1 MLIMIA
7 IIMII
12 MFGTTTY
19 AVPVPLVSVPLVS
32 VPHTVHNVTT
42 NNRADC
48 QFAHVYEENFY
59 FVNMNTN
66 LPIIRFKLES
76 NETLT
81 YGFVLTAKTTF
92 NLLYTLTCIEDNGT
106 DQQTPKAS
114 FVVGADGEAQPNIN
128 VLNYYG
134 AVGMYKIIQ
143 GVGENYQFQFPL

>member
-1 MLIMIA
+1 MMIA

-12 MFGTTTY
+12 MFGSTIH
-19 AVPVPLVSVPLVS
+19 AVPVPPTVPHAVS

-42 NNRADC
+42 NSRADC

-59 FVNMNTN
+59 FVNINTN

-81 YGFVLTAKTTF
+81 YGFVLTDKTTF
-92 NLLYTLTCIEDNGT
+92 NLLYTLTCVEDNGT
-106 DQQTPKAS
+106 DEQTPKTS

-134 AVGMYKIIQ
+134 AVGLYKIIQ
-143 GVGENYQFQFPL
+143 GVGENYQFKFPL